1 MADGFS
7 DNTEQR
13 RYEWLVGGEIAA
25 LITYGRKGD
34 MLALTHTE
42 TRPGFE
48 GQGYAKQLVATVVAA
63 AEESGTQLLPFCPY
77 VASWL
82 SKNPSHLGVVPAR
95 YHEHFGLTQGAGA

>member
-1 MADGFS
+1 MSEAFL
-7 DNTEQR
+7 DNTDQR
-13 RYEWLVGGEIAA
+13 QYEWQVDGDIAA

-48 GQGYAKQLVATVVAA
+48 GQGYAKKLVAEVVRR
-63 AEESGTQLLPFCPY
+63 AEEHGTKLLPFCPF

-82 SKNPSHLGVVPAR
+82 GKNPDHLGVVPAQ